1 MQLGPCRRTGQNGAD
16 LEAVV
21 VGKFL
26 LGMVSGGL
34 VVTGGLV
41 VGSMLFPTQPANDNA
56 PVAAVE
62 APIAAPEA
70 TAPDAGEKVSA
81 SADPEPTATEGAPAT
96 AELEPEP
103 EVAPEAMSDAGAP
116 LVSDDAPAA
125 PQDDTASASAAP
137 EIPAATDVAQPET
150 SVEPSKPAAD
160 ASDPAPATA
169 TLEATP
175 SEPAADAVS
184 APDELQIADAGTV
197 IDAPAAPDAAP
208 KAAASDAAPAP
219 AAADPAPPAPAAE
232 AVVAPGD
239 APEAAPAEPAPA
251 EAAPSTE
258 VADAGTDQQPV
269 ATGTASVT
277 DPAAE
282 AAVTQAPAAETAL
295 AEAAPEVDAP
305 TPDVT
310 APEATAPEASTPVA
324 EDADAATEPA
334 TTDTAT
340 VEPDGA
346 VTDPAAI
353 TPEAAPEMAMEAA
366 PEAMP
371 EAAPEAM
378 AEAPA
383 AEPVPA
389 EEAPSDPMAVPAT
402 DAGTAPGTAVT
413 EMPGTKPSALPGV
426 VAPEADTSVAVAEED
441 SDAKTFKP
449 SPGLVRAGE
458 GVIIGRNQP
467 GETAPTDPATDPAA
481 APTDP
486 RPIAQFAAQF
496 ENPDAKPPF
505 AIVLVDPGT
514 PDLDRAG
521 LAALPFPV
529 SFALDPQDPATPERA
544 AIYRAAGRE
553 VVMLVTGIAQGAQAS
568 DVEVAFQSME
578 QGLPEAVAAMDLA
591 DPIFQ
596 NNRGLASAIVPIL
609 QASGRGLLTWD
620 EGLNAADQV
629 ARREDLEAAV
639 VFRNLDQANGDT
651 VAIRRLL
658 DRAVFKADQDRR
670 VSVVGTADAATVAAL
685 LEWSV
690 EGKAATV
697 ALAPLT
703 AVLQVD

>member
-1 MQLGPCRRTGQNGAD
+1 
-16 LEAVV
+16 
-21 VGKFL
+21 
-26 LGMVSGGL
+26 MVSGGL

-41 VGSMLFPTQPANDNA
+41 VGSMLFPTQPANVNA
-56 PVAAVE
+56 PVAVVE
-62 APIAAPEA
+62 EPIAAPE
-70 TAPDAGEKVSA
+70 TTTPDAGGTVTA
-81 SADPEPTATEGAPAT
+81 SADPEPTGTDAAPAT
-96 AELEPEP
+96 AEPEP
-103 EVAPEAMSDAGAP
+103 APEATPAPDPAPEAMGDAVAP
-116 LVSDDAPAA
+116 LVSDEAPAA
-125 PQDDTASASAAP
+125 PQDDTASVSAAP
-137 EIPAATDVAQPET
+137 EVPAATDVAQPET
-150 SVEPSKPAAD
+150 SEEPSKPAAD

-184 APDELQIADAGTV
+184 APDEMQIADAGTETE
-197 IDAPAAPDAAP
+197 APAAPDAAP
-208 KAAASDAAPAP
+208 KTATSDTTPAP
-219 AAADPAPPAPAAE
+219 AEPDPATPAPASA

-239 APEAAPAEPAPA
+239 APDAVPAEPAPA
-251 EAAPSTE
+251 EAAPATE

-282 AAVTQAPAAETAL
+282 AAVTQAPASDIALAEAEL
-295 AEAAPEVDAP
+295 AEAAPNLDAP
-305 TPDVT
+305 APEVT
-310 APEATAPEASTPVA
+310 TPEATAPAA
-324 EDADAATEPA
+324 EDAEAATEPA
-334 TTDTAT
+334 ATDTAT
-340 VEPDGA
+340 AEPDA
-346 VTDPAAI
+346 AAPDPAAI
-353 TPEAAPEMAMEAA
+353 APEAAAEVAPEAAPEVVPEAVPEAA

-371 EAAPEAM
+371 ED
-378 AEAPA
+378 APA
-383 AEPVPA
+383 AEPIPA
-389 EEAPSDPMAVPAT
+389 EEAPNDPMAVPAT
-402 DAGTAPGTAVT
+402 DAGTAVT
-413 EMPGTKPSALPGV
+413 DMPGTKPSALPGAV
-426 VAPEADTSVAVAEED
+426 EPEADTGVAVAEDD
-441 SDAKTFKP
+441 SGSKTFKP

-467 GETAPTDPATDPAA
+467 SETTPTDPASDPAA
-481 APTDP
+481 EPLDP
-486 RPIAQFAAQF
+486 RPIAKFAAEF

-529 SFALDPQDPATPERA
+529 SFALDPLDPATPERA

-639 VFRNLDQANGDT
+639 VFRNLDLASGDT

>member
-1 MQLGPCRRTGQNGAD
+1 
-16 LEAVV
+16 
-21 VGKFL
+21 
-26 LGMVSGGL
+26 MVSGGL

-41 VGSMLFPTQPANDNA
+41 VGSMLFPTQPANVNA
-56 PVAAVE
+56 PVAVVE
-62 APIAAPEA
+62 EPVAAPEA
-70 TAPDAGEKVSA
+70 TTPDAGGTETA
-81 SADPEPTATEGAPAT
+81 SADPELTVTDASPAT
-96 AELEPEP
+96 VEPEP
-103 EVAPEAMSDAGAP
+103 APEATPAPDPAPEAMGDAVAP
-116 LVSDDAPAA
+116 LVSDEAPAA
-125 PQDDTASASAAP
+125 PQDDTASVSAAP
-137 EIPAATDVAQPET
+137 EVPAATDVAQPET
-150 SVEPSKPAAD
+150 SEEPSKPAAD

-169 TLEATP
+169 TVEATP

-184 APDELQIADAGTV
+184 APEELQIADAGKVTE
-197 IDAPAAPDAAP
+197 APAAPDAAP
-208 KAAASDAAPAP
+208 KAAASDTTPAPVEPDPATPAP
-219 AAADPAPPAPAAE
+219 ASA

-239 APEAAPAEPAPA
+239 APDAVPAEPAPA
-251 EAAPSTE
+251 EAAPATE
-258 VADAGTDQQPV
+258 VADAGTDQQPE

-277 DPAAE
+277 DLAAE
-282 AAVTQAPAAETAL
+282 AAVTQAPASDIALAEAEL
-295 AEAAPEVDAP
+295 AEAAPDLDAP
-305 TPDVT
+305 APEVT
-310 APEATAPEASTPVA
+310 TPEATAPAA
-324 EDADAATEPA
+324 EDAEAATEPA
-334 TTDTAT
+334 ATDTAT
-340 VEPDGA
+340 AEPDA
-346 VTDPAAI
+346 AAPDPAAI
-353 TPEAAPEMAMEAA
+353 APEAAAEVAPETVPEAA

-371 EAAPEAM
+371 ED
-378 AEAPA
+378 APA
-383 AEPVPA
+383 AEPIPA
-389 EEAPSDPMAVPAT
+389 EDAPSDPMAVPAT
-402 DAGTAPGTAVT
+402 DAGTAVT
-413 EMPGTKPSALPGV
+413 DMPGTKPSALPGAV
-426 VAPEADTSVAVAEED
+426 EPEADTGVAVAEEE
-441 SDAKTFKP
+441 SGSKTFRP

-467 GETAPTDPATDPAA
+467 SETTPTDPASDPAA
-481 APTDP
+481 EPLDP
-486 RPIAQFAAQF
+486 RPIAQFAAEF

-514 PDLDRAG
+514 PNLDRAG

-529 SFALDPQDPATPERA
+529 SFALDPLDPATPERA

-596 NNRGLASAIVPIL
+596 NNRGLASTIVPIL

-639 VFRNLDQANGDT
+639 VFRNLDLANGDT